1 MREDVDPR
9 IDKMIAFL
17 YGELPPAEE
26 KAFRRLLEKDDALRA
41 EWEELAG
48 VREALGGWRVEEH
61 VPAFVLVDPASRPK
75 AARASGAAGMWQRFV
90 DALRPAAMSP
100 AWGLAAA
107 AMALVVL
114 AAAGFRVERVPQ
126 GFAFRFGGDRAAVP
140 SDALPGV
147 GAGQPLE
154 LAARPSPGSTA
165 GSPGIV
171 PASGTYLTQDE
182 FNSYNSEL
190 MNTLVG
196 LLNRYDEQ
204 RDAETAELLRGLY
217 AKMSERQLYDYERT
231 NRRIDALGAGLLV
244 EQSRTQSIDDILSG
258 SKSLDGGNPARNTE
272 EEK

>member
-41 EWEELAG
+41 EWEELSG
-48 VREALGGWRVEEH
+48 VRQALGGWTVEEH
-61 VPAFVLVDPASRPK
+61 VPSFVLVDPAARPA
-75 AARASGAAGMWQRFV
+75 AARASGPTGWWRRV
-90 DALRPAAMSP
+90 TEALRPMAMSP

-126 GFAFRFGGDRAAVP
+126 GFAFRFGGERPAEV
-140 SDALPGV
+140 ALPGV
-147 GAGQPLE
+147 GDGQPLE
-154 LAARPSPGSTA
+154 LSSRPSSGAPA
-165 GSPGIV
+165 GGAAIV
-171 PASGTYLTQDE
+171 PASGTFVTEDE
-182 FNSYNSEL
+182 FARYNTEL
-190 MNTLVG
+190 MTTLVQ

-204 RDAETAELLRGLY
+204 RDQETAELLRGLY

-231 NRRIDALGAGLLV
+231 NRRIDALGVGLIA
-244 EQSRTQSIDDILSG
+244 EQGRTRSIEDILGDGSASGDDI
-258 SKSLDGGNPARNTE
+258 PARNGG

>member
-41 EWEELAG
+41 EWEELSG
-48 VREALGGWRVEEH
+48 VREALGGWTVEEH
-61 VPAFVLVDPASRPK
+61 VPSFVLVDPATRPQ
-75 AARASGAAGMWQRFV
+75 AAPAGGPAGWWRRV
-90 DALRPAAMSP
+90 TDALRPMAMSP
-100 AWGLAAA
+100 TWGLAAA

-126 GFAFRFGGDRAAVP
+126 GFAFRFGGDKPAPGMV
-140 SDALPGV
+140 LPGL
-147 GAGQPLE
+147 GDGQPLE
-154 LAARPSPGSTA
+154 LSARPSPGPSTGGA
-165 GSPGIV
+165 GIV
-171 PASGTYLTQDE
+171 PASGTYITEDE
-182 FNSYNSEL
+182 FNRYNTEL
-190 MNTLVG
+190 MTTLVG

-204 RDAETAELLRGLY
+204 RDEETAELLRGLY

-231 NRRIDALGAGLLV
+231 NRRIDALGAGLIA
-244 EQSRTQSIDDILSG
+244 ERGRTQSIEDILGGG
-258 SKSLDGGNPARNTE
+258 SPGNDIPARNGG